1 VCERVLVSLQQCY
14 LSLKVDISVVIT
26 CKICSKMVA
35 EDVFMTE
42 DDILTG

>member
-1 VCERVLVSLQQCY
+1 
-14 LSLKVDISVVIT
+14 
-26 CKICSKMVA
+26 MVA